1 LGYASVLQC
10 KECGREYP
18 LDPTNVCEF
27 CFGPLEVQY
36 DYENIAK
43 VVTKESIQNGPNSM
57 WRYKELLPVAGDN
70 IVNINSGFTPLL
82 KAHRLGEELGL
93 TNLYLKND
101 CVNPTHSFKDRVVTV
116 AATKAKEFGFDT
128 IACASTGNLA
138 GSVAAHAAKAGMRCF
153 VFIPADLETG
163 KIIGAAVYGPT
174 LVAVKGSYDEV
185 NRLCSEVADRH
196 GWAFVNINIRPYYS
210 EGSKSLGYEVA
221 EQLGWKTPDHAI
233 VPAASGSLFTK
244 IWKGFKEFKQLGLI
258 ATPETRM
265 HLATYAGS
273 PIVTAYN
280 EGTKDVRPIKPQTI
294 AKSLAIGNPA
304 DGYYALNTIE
314 ETNGSATAVSD
325 KEVVDGML
333 LLAQTEGI
341 FGETAGGVTIAS
353 LRRLVKQGKINRDD
367 LTVAYI
373 TGSGLK
379 TQEAVEHVVQPLH
392 VEPTLSSFED
402 ALKLHTELFGGN
414 KHGASQI

>member
-1 LGYASVLQC
+1 LTYPSTDEERLKHLGYASVLQC

-18 LDPTNVCEF
+18 LEPTNVCEF

-36 DYENIAK
+36 DYKNIAK
-43 VVTKESIQNGPNSM
+43 VMTKESIQNGPNSM
-57 WRYKELLPVAGDN
+57 WRYKELLPVAGDD
-70 IVNINSGFTPLL
+70 IVNINSGFTPLI
-82 KAHRLGEELGL
+82 KANRLGEELGL

-138 GSVAAHAAKAGMRCF
+138 GSVAAHAARAGMRCF

-210 EGSKSLGYEVA
+210 EGSKSLGYEVV
-221 EQLGWKTPDHAI
+221 EQLGWKTPVHAV
-233 VPAASGSLFTK
+233 VPAASGSLYTK
-244 IWKGFKEFKQLGLI
+244 IWKGFKEFNQLGFI
-258 ATPETRM
+258 DTPTTQM
-265 HLATYAGS
+265 HLATYTGS
-273 PIVTAYN
+273 PIVTAYD
-280 EGTKDVRPIKPQTI
+280 EGTKDVRPVKPKTI

-314 ETNGSATAVSD
+314 ETQGSATAVSD
-325 KEVVDGML
+325 EEVVDGML

-353 LRRLVKQGKINRDD
+353 LKRLVKQGKINQDD

-379 TQEAVEHVVQPLH
+379 TQEAVEKVVQPLH
-392 VEPTLSSFED
+392 VEPTLNSFED
-402 ALKLHTELFGGN
+402 ALKATR
-414 KHGASQI
+414 